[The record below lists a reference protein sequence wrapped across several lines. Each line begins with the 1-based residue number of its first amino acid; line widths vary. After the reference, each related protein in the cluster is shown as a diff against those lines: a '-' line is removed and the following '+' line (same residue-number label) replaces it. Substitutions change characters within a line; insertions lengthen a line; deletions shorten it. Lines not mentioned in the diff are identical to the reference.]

1 MTRQIRVGID
11 VGGTNTK
18 AVAVDNNTF
27 EIVGVGIVPTTH
39 ESELGV
45 SQGVIDSFKKC
56 ITENGIS
63 ADEVTFIAHST
74 TQATNALVEGDV
86 AKVGIISVSNG
97 GLVGFL
103 SKKQANIGNINL
115 DQDGKR
121 KIESSFYHINK
132 KDFNKETALEAID
145 TLIADG
151 CSVIVA
157 SETFGVD
164 EMEEEDIIKEQG
176 RKKGIEVCKA
186 SEISKLYGLTRRTR
200 TAVINGSILPK
211 MIQTANSTESAVKK
225 SGITSPLMI
234 MRGDG
239 GVMNIEEMRNR
250 PVLTMLSGPAAST
263 VGALMYLKISNG
275 VFFEV
280 GGTTTDIGI
289 IKNGRPMIDY
299 AVVGGQKTMVTSMD
313 VHTCGVAG
321 GSMIRVDKS
330 GIKKVGPRSCHIA
343 NLEYVVYTEPKKFEN
358 AEIVQISPIEG
369 DPNDYIAI
377 RADGKYYAL
386 TTTCAANA
394 LGIIKEGDYSYGYVE
409 SAKKC
414 FDLLGEFL
422 NMTGEEAAQ
431 AVLDDAADTC
441 IEIIEE
447 LLEKYKVEQSQVT
460 IVGGGGGAKVLLPN
474 TAKKMD
480 VNYKIPEN
488 AEVISSIGV
497 ALAMVRDVV
506 ERVIP
511 DPTNDDIMRLRS
523 EATDLVI
530 KSGATPES
538 VEIQIEI
545 DQQTSKVRAIA
556 TGATEIATQELS
568 KNIDDKEALKLVS
581 ENMNAKPEDV
591 KLVLKNEYFRVF
603 TREINDKSEL
613 RVIDNKGFIKLQR
626 ADAIAIETST
636 GSVRSYVDKVWN
648 GLSVF
653 KSDIKLN
660 PDLYMCIGG
669 KIVEFEGLT
678 SLEQLNMLIDSELSV
693 REFNESI
700 ILIGAKNDI

>member
-700 ILIGAKNDI
+700 ILIGAKNDL

>member
-132 KDFNKETALEAID
+132 KDFSKETALEAID

-164 EMEEEDIIKEQG
+164 DMEEEDIIKEQG
-176 RKKGIEVCKA
+176 RKKAIEVCKA

-460 IVGGGGGAKVLLPN
+460 VVGGGGGAKVLLPN

-511 DPTNDDIMRLRS
+511 DPTNDDVMRLRS

-568 KNIDDKEALKLVS
+568 KNIDDNEALKLVS

-636 GSVRSYVDKVWN
+636 GSVRSYVDKIWN

>member
-164 EMEEEDIIKEQG
+164 DMEEEDIIKEQG

-299 AVVGGQKTMVTSMD
+299 AVVGRQKTMVTSMD

-568 KNIDDKEALKLVS
+568 KKIDDNEALKLLS

>member
-63 ADEVTFIAHST
+63 ADEVTFIAQST

>member
-132 KDFNKETALEAID
+132 KDFSKETALEAID

-164 EMEEEDIIKEQG
+164 DMEEEDIIKEQG
-176 RKKGIEVCKA
+176 RKKAIEVCKA

>member
-1 MTRQIRVGID
+1 M
-11 VGGTNTK
+11 
-18 AVAVDNNTF
+18 
-27 EIVGVGIVPTTH
+27 
-39 ESELGV
+39 
-45 SQGVIDSFKKC
+45 
-56 ITENGIS
+56 
-63 ADEVTFIAHST
+63 
-74 TQATNALVEGDV
+74 
-86 AKVGIISVSNG
+86 
-97 GLVGFL
+97 
-103 SKKQANIGNINL
+103 
-115 DQDGKR
+115 
-121 KIESSFYHINK
+121 
-132 KDFNKETALEAID
+132 
-145 TLIADG
+145 
-151 CSVIVA
+151 
-157 SETFGVD
+157 
-164 EMEEEDIIKEQG
+164 
-176 RKKGIEVCKA
+176 CKA

>member
-164 EMEEEDIIKEQG
+164 DMEEEDIIKEQG

-299 AVVGGQKTMVTSMD
+299 AVVGRQKTMVTSMD

-497 ALAMVRDVV
+497 ALAMVRAVV

-568 KNIDDKEALKLVS
+568 KKIDDNEALKLLS